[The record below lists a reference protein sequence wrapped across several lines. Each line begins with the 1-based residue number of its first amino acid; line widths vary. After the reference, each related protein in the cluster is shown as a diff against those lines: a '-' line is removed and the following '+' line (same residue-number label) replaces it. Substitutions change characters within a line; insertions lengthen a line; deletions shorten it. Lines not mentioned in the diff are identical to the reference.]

1 MKKIFF
7 LFSLAAL
14 LTSFANAQDGGLTTG
29 KAGTVPKENEEPL
42 FVKVEHPAE
51 FPGGKRIFARYVERN
66 LDQSVPK
73 EMGAPAG
80 VYEVKVEFI
89 VDKEGN
95 ISKVKALTDHGYE
108 MEFTAEKLIKK
119 GPKWVPAKQNGRV
132 VRSLHQ
138 VTVSFTVK

>member
-1 MKKIFF
+1 MKKIFLLF
-7 LFSLAAL
+7 FPAFSL
-14 LTSFANAQDGGLTTG
+14 SVNAQSDLKG
-29 KAGTVPKENEEPL
+29 AGEKTSNEIV

-51 FPGGKRIFARYVERN
+51 FPGGKKAFARYTERM

-73 EMGAPAG
+73 DMGAPAG

-95 ISKVKALTDHGYE
+95 ISKVKALTAHGYE

-119 GPKWVPAKQNGRV
+119 GPKWIPAKQNGHI

-138 VTVSFTVK
+138 VTVTFTVK